1 MELFID
7 DNIADYSTYFKK
19 IKKIKKIY
27 IKQNKLYIYSFTYNG
42 NLFI

>member
-19 IKKIKKIY
+19 IKKIY
-27 IKQNKLYIYSFTYNG
+27 IKKNKLYIYSFTYNG